1 MKFHWVEI
9 KLLMLYNINIFEDDY
24 NEIEIV
30 SSYLINKPS

>member
-9 KLLMLYNINIFEDDY
+9 KLLMLYIVNIFEDVY